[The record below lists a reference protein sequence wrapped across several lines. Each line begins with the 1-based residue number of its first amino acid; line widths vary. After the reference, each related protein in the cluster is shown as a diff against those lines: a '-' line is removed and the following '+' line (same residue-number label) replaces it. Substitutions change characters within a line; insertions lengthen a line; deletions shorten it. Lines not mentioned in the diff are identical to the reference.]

1 MLLTCDL
8 VLLPCFC
15 VLTTV
20 VPEDL
25 CIISS
30 TAVCLKDCDTSPLT
44 ASVEHDSLYK
54 TINLDSIYNT
64 LQCALKHIC
73 QLFIARLWFITHH
86 WSDVGF
92 WFLPC
97 SSFGSRNC
105 QMKPPVMAMDRS
117 RKNTN
122 PSRVHF
128 TFILLVFVGL
138 LNFTAGAAEAA
149 AGGGFKERD
158 KDAQRSNYR
167 VFFFYLKVNSLSGS
181 PLQYWT
187 QHYIQPL
194 HRPRDG
200 AQVTKKSSYQSV
212 YSLNPKLYSKR
223 TRPSSVIHIPW
234 KMTMC
239 YRDSR
244 GSPLLPSTAY
254 IVHYREDMPFCGG
267 KVNEVV
273 RYIGH
278 SMYPTMH
285 CKI

>member
-30 TAVCLKDCDTSPLT
+30 TAVCLKDCDTSPMT

-187 QHYIQPL
+187 QHYIPATSQAQGWSTSYKEILLSICLQP
-194 HRPRDG
+194 
-200 AQVTKKSSYQSV
+200 KSKTLFKTNSSFISDS
-212 YSLNPKLYSKR
+212 YSLKDDN
-223 TRPSSVIHIPW
+223 
-234 KMTMC
+234 
-239 YRDSR
+239 RDSR

-285 CKI
+285 WKI